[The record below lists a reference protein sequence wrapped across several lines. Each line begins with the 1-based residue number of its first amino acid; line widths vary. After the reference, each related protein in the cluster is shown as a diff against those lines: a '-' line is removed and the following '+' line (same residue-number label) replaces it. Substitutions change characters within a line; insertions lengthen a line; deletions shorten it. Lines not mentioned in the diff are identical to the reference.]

1 MTRGVL
7 LDIEGTTTPIAFV
20 YDVLFPYAR
29 QQMADYVHTADLADL
44 HSEYEQDLQA
54 GNNPPDWSSDPLPYV
69 YWLMDRD
76 HKSTALKR
84 IQGEIWREGYRI
96 GRLRGEVFDD
106 VAPALKRWQAAG
118 TDVRIFSSG
127 SVLAQRLIF
136 STTAEGD
143 LTQYLRGYFDTTTGP
158 KNDPVSYRKI
168 ATAFGLP
175 ASEVTFISDVTRELD
190 AAREAGM
197 QTLLCVR
204 PGNPVQSPHT
214 HRVIK
219 TFIETDTSN

>member
-29 QQMADYVHTADLADL
+29 QQMADYVRTADLTDL

-54 GNNPPDWSSDPLPYV
+54 GNHPPDWFEDALPYI

-76 HKSTALKR
+76 RKSTALKR

-96 GRLRGEVFDD
+96 GKLRGEVFDD
-106 VAPALKRWQAAG
+106 VAPVLKRWQDAG
-118 TDVRIFSSG
+118 ISVRIFSSG

-143 LTQYLRGYFDTTTGP
+143 LTQY
-158 KNDPVSYRKI
+158 
-168 ATAFGLP
+168 
-175 ASEVTFISDVTRELD
+175 
-190 AAREAGM
+190 
-197 QTLLCVR
+197 
-204 PGNPVQSPHT
+204 
-214 HRVIK
+214 
-219 TFIETDTSN
+219 